1 MSAQERARLNSIY
14 TRAEGGIARALPIRA
29 AAQGGRACGRSAAY
43 AVPPFPLSSP
53 CHAYR
58 RAVSAPDPQAIEWL
72 GRFRPAQP
80 SGGAAQP
87 FSPTGPMKVLVI
99 EDEKKLAEYLR
110 LALTEHNYVVD
121 VAMDGS
127 AACIWLAKASTTS
140 SCLM

>member
-1 MSAQERARLNSIY
+1 MPSR
-14 TRAEGGIARALPIRA
+14 
-29 AAQGGRACGRSAAY
+29 
-43 AVPPFPLSSP
+43 PFPLSSP

-72 GRFRPAQP
+72 VVSGRR
-80 SGGAAQP
+80 SLAAAPLSP

>member
-1 MSAQERARLNSIY
+1 MPSR
-14 TRAEGGIARALPIRA
+14 
-29 AAQGGRACGRSAAY
+29 
-43 AVPPFPLSSP
+43 PFPLSSP